1 MPEPETEVVLC
12 PACKHA
18 LRVPL
23 DWLGTSVQCPE
34 CKATFRAPARD
45 GSGGLT
51 DAVLLSRPNAHR
63 PAARKPLDAMLLLPA
78 FGLMLLGTAGVIVN
92 AGTAYQLFA
101 DPPAVAKA
109 LQNQLSEMRKFGVG
123 QDDPEAD
130 RDRLDAERAAKL
142 VRGLLWGLPVFAVV
156 SGVAFLGGLSI
167 ATRWNHR
174 VAQLGCLAASL
185 NVPHL
190 CCVPGAV
197 VGLWALLMLSSDEG
211 RAHFEK

>member
-34 CKATFRAPARD
+34 CRAAFRAPARD

-51 DAVLLSRPNAHR
+51 DAVLLSRPDAER

-78 FGLMLLGTAGVIVN
+78 FGLMLLGVIGVIVN
-92 AGTAYQLFA
+92 ARTAYQA
-101 DPPAVAKA
+101 VTDPAAVRDAVRFQLQELRKA
-109 LQNQLSEMRKFGVG
+109 GVG

-130 RDRLDAERAAKL
+130 RDRLDAERAEQL
-142 VRGLLWGLPVFAVV
+142 VRGLRWGLPAFAAV
-156 SGVAFLGGLSI
+156 SGVVFLGGLSI
-167 ATRWNHR
+167 ATRWNYR
-174 VAQLGCLAASL
+174 VAQLGCVAAAV

-211 RAHFEK
+211 RAHFGK

>member
-12 PACKHA
+12 PACKHT

-34 CKATFRAPARD
+34 CRAMFRAPARD
-45 GSGGLT
+45 GSGSLT
-51 DAVLLSRPNAHR
+51 DAVLLSRPDAQR

-78 FGLMLLGTAGVIVN
+78 FGLMLLGVTGVIVN
-92 AGTAYQLFA
+92 ARTAYHVLT
-101 DPPAVAKA
+101 DPPAMRDAVRFQLQELRKA
-109 LQNQLSEMRKFGVG
+109 GVG

-130 RDRLDAERAAKL
+130 RDRLDTERAAEL
-142 VRGLLWGLPVFAVV
+142 VRGLRWGLPVFAVV

-167 ATRWNHR
+167 ATRWNYR
-174 VAQLGCLAASL
+174 AAQLGCVAAAV

-211 RAHFEK
+211 RAHFGK